1 MEINIYTYENSKI
14 TILRISA
21 IFSLPRLSLLF
32 WQPLFSAAIKI
43 KKRSKMTSC
52 LGWPFSFYSLLLLCL
67 KLRDYP
73 GEITRVI
80 NKMTSI
86 MKNTYWKKNIRYITI
101 LLSLWFIV
109 SFGCGILFVEQL
121 NAIQIGGFKLGFWF
135 AQQGSIF
142 SFVVIIFTYIY
153 LMNKLDQ
160 THK

>member
-1 MEINIYTYENSKI
+1 
-14 TILRISA
+14 
-21 IFSLPRLSLLF
+21 
-32 WQPLFSAAIKI
+32 
-43 KKRSKMTSC
+43 
-52 LGWPFSFYSLLLLCL
+52 
-67 KLRDYP
+67 
-73 GEITRVI
+73 
-80 NKMTSI
+80 

-121 NAIQIGGFKLGFWF
+121 NTIQIGGFKLGFWF

-160 THK
+160 TQNN